1 MEEQPLDV
9 KGAVRAVKRYKALV
23 TLVMLVGLAAGV
35 AYGVKTRP
43 LPTERSLVLLPPNAI
58 TGAPGISPYT
68 KTQEIIVTS
77 SPVLSGASK
86 AVYPPVSPLKLKRD
100 VTVTA
105 LSQDVISISVQA
117 ASSADAKRLADA
129 VAASYL
135 SYVDGVGSGAKEL
148 LSQLHQEAAG
158 LTKKILGLQRQI
170 DATQSR
176 LAHEK
181 GSSSAGQRDTSL
193 LGSLST
199 EQEQLSIQLNS
210 VNSQITSSEFSAA
223 QSASATQLLQSAEP
237 VAASITRLPSFAF
250 LGAFVGLVAGCVLAV
265 GLTRGDRRLRRRDA
279 IATAIGVPVVA
290 SMWAKRC
297 KKISDWRRLLESATS
312 TTPVEAWNARRLLHR
327 LITRSEGSG
336 VKVRLLV
343 FSGDET
349 GVAAG
354 VKMARAASLLGMSSQ
369 LEVAD
374 QPALAPLRAAC
385 VVTAKSISGSSIL
398 TLREAS
404 AVSTELSGLA
414 ATVRLCAVDRGKPDI
429 APTTAATFLIVSS
442 GFATSTEL
450 ARTAL
455 AASDAGSPVS
465 GVVIANPDPDDH
477 TSGLLPEGSGALDQM
492 TPSLNGHV
500 EPELAGRDRR

>member
-9 KGAVRAVKRYKALV
+9 KGAIKAVKRYKALV
-23 TLVMLVGLAAGV
+23 ALVMLAGLAAGV

-43 LPTERSLVLLPPNAI
+43 LPTARTLVLLPPNAI

-86 AVYPPVSPLKLKRD
+86 AVYPPISPLKLKRD
-100 VTVTA
+100 LTVTA
-105 LSQDVISISVQA
+105 PSQDVLSIFVRA
-117 ASSADAKRLADA
+117 ASSGDAKRLADA

-135 SYVDGVGSGAKEL
+135 SYVDGVGSGTKEL
-148 LSQLHQEAAG
+148 LSQLHQEADG

-176 LAHEK
+176 LAREK
-181 GSSSAGQRDTSL
+181 GNSSAGQRDTSL
-193 LGSLST
+193 LGSLGT

-237 VAASITRLPSFAF
+237 VAASITRLPSISL
-250 LGAFVGLVAGCVLAV
+250 LGVLVGVIAGCVLAV

-290 SMWAKRC
+290 SMWVKRC
-297 KKISDWRRLLESATS
+297 RKMSDWRRLLEGATS
-312 TTPVEAWNARRLLHR
+312 ISPMEAWNARRLFHR
-327 LITRSEGSG
+327 LLAAAGGSD
-336 VKVRLLV
+336 VEVRLLV
-343 FSGDET
+343 FLGDEVAVAT
-349 GVAAG
+349 GV
-354 VKMARAASLLGMSSQ
+354 KIARAASLLGMSSQ

-374 QPALAPLRAAC
+374 QPVLAPLRAAC
-385 VVTAKSISGSSIL
+385 VVTAKSTSGSSIL
-398 TLREAS
+398 VVREVG
-404 AVSTELSGLA
+404 AVSTELSGFA
-414 ATVRLCAVDRGKPDI
+414 ATLRLCAVDREKPDV
-429 APTTAATFLIVSS
+429 APTTGATLLIVSS

-455 AASDAGSPVS
+455 AASDAGSPLA

-477 TSGLLPEGSGALDQM
+477 TSGLLPEASEAFGHVA
-492 TPSLNGHV
+492 PSLNGHV
-500 EPELAGRDRR
+500 APELAGRDPR